1 MTGPVRPKRT
11 RLRRRLLLA
20 WAVIAGGVVAV
31 YVAAEIDMARERRAR
46 GYLGDQLYT
55 EIRGTGD
62 PVVFI
67 AGLQGS
73 TKYWGTAFD
82 GLGSEHRLIFVDALG
97 FGRSPWPREIDY
109 TLDDQLAWLR
119 RTLVAKGATQNV
131 TFVAHSFGT
140 IIAAAYAARFPSE
153 VSRVVLFGT
162 PIFANEQQARERIR
176 NMTRLGALFTF
187 NKTLANLT
195 CMTMCAFR
203 PVLRRVLPMLRPAL
217 DPAIVA
223 DSVLHDLPA
232 VEGSVNRILL
242 REKVHDSLQRVGRK
256 AILIHGRTDAVTPIE
271 DARRVAAAT
280 GAVLIEVPGNHQQ
293 YFDDGIE
300 TIQRA
305 IQRQIAVQKEN
316 S

>member
-1 MTGPVRPKRT
+1 MIAPSKPKRA
-11 RLRRRLLLA
+11 RVRRRLLLA
-20 WAVIAGGVVAV
+20 SAVIAGSVAAV

-109 TLDDQLAWLR
+109 TLDDQVAWLR

-131 TFVAHSFGT
+131 TLVAHSFGT
-140 IIAAAYAARFPSE
+140 IIAAAYAARFPE
-153 VSRVVLFGT
+153 DVLKVVLLGT
-162 PIFANEQQARERIR
+162 PIFANEQQGRERIR
-176 NMTRLGALFTF
+176 NMTKLGALFTF

-203 PVLRRVLPMLRPAL
+203 PVLRRVLPALRPAL
-217 DPAIVA
+217 DPDVVA

-242 REKVHDSLQRVGRK
+242 QENVQGSLRRIGPRAV
-256 AILIHGRTDAVTPIE
+256 LIHGRNDAVTPIE
-271 DARRVAAAT
+271 DARRVVAAT
-280 GAVLIEVPGNHQQ
+280 GAALIEVSGNHQQ
-293 YFDDGIE
+293 YFDGGVE
-300 TIQRA
+300 TIHRA
-305 IQRQIAVQKEN
+305 IHGEKP
-316 S
+316 